1 MKVGDYVTV
10 TSGTFKG
17 CYALVTGNSYG
28 GEAEIQY
35 FEKQSKWWILRDNDP
50 NSNEPCDLEV
60 LTKKVSTENISH
72 YWFS

>member
-1 MKVGDYVTV
+1 MV
-10 TSGTFKG
+10 
-17 CYALVTGNSYG
+17 
-28 GEAEIQY
+28 EIQY

-60 LTKKVSTENISH
+60 LTKKVSTDNISH